1 MSFYLEAKL
10 ILLSKCKLRY
20 NMHKGKHLW
29 YSLRKFS
36 ARSSEAEESNDM
48 KLLFIIRANITI
60 LKGFIKPKKWGLTMK
75 MKC

>member
-20 NMHKGKHLW
+20 RGKNLW
-29 YSLRKFS
+29 YSLRKFL
-36 ARSSEAEESNDM
+36 ARSSEAEKSNDM

-60 LKGFIKPKKWGLTMK
+60 LTGFINPKKVGLTMK
-75 MKC
+75 KKC